1 MLAGVKRA
9 LSLLAGALALAGCD
23 SGGSD
28 EDPEAIKG
36 APKQVAA
43 AVSALDAATR
53 AGRYREICDE
63 LFTRAARTRAGGQ
76 GLRRAAALGHRG
88 RARPARAA
96 ALDPGEGRQTAEA
109 RVRTRA
115 AGERAVDETIA
126 LRRERGRYRI
136 ASLSP

>member
-9 LSLLAGALALAGCD
+9 LSVLACAAALAGCD
-23 SGGSD
+23 SGGSGD
-28 EDPEAIKG
+28 DPETIKG

-43 AVSALDAATR
+43 AISALDAATR
-53 AGRYREICDE
+53 AGRFGEICDE
-63 LFTRAARTRAGGQ
+63 LFTRAARTRAGGKDCASL
-76 GLRRAAALGHRG
+76 LRSATEDVRG
-88 RARPARAA
+88 PRVRLLSIRVKGQA
-96 ALDPGEGRQTAEA
+96 AEA
-109 RVRTRA
+109 RVRTRS